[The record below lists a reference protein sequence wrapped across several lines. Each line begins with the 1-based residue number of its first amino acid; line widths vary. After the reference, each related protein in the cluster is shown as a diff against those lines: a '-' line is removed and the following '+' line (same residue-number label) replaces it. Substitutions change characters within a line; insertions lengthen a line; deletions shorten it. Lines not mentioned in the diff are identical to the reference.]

1 MSELRD
7 LVRDVVSG
15 GGDPW
20 ETLTDLGLTTVGVA
34 EEAGGS
40 GGEMS
45 DLVEIAESL
54 AEHGAGTPLAEH
66 ATACWAMAG
75 SGALPTLGT
84 VAYTTHPP
92 SRTLRLTVPWA
103 AAPASH
109 VIVLGTNG
117 PPSVLDTGG
126 EGVRIT
132 PGSDVAGQPLD
143 RLEAPAA
150 DLVPLTGVESEA
162 VSAHLA
168 LLRSAAMVGAT
179 RGAYRLTRDHVRTRE
194 QFGRPLVA
202 LPAVG
207 TALARFR
214 VEIIQAEAAL
224 AMALADAGTPR
235 AYPAASAAR
244 IVCGAAATE
253 AAQLAHQ
260 LHGAIGITQEYGLHP
275 LTRLLWALRDAD
287 RPEEHWA
294 TVLGEHVL
302 AGGETHLWNELTAV
316 RP

>member
-7 LVRDVVSG
+7 LVREVVSG
-15 GGDPW
+15 GGHPW
-20 ETLTDLGLTTVGVA
+20 KTLTELGLTTVDVA

-40 GGEMS
+40 GGETS
-45 DLVEIAESL
+45 DLVEIVESL

-66 ATACWAMAG
+66 ATACWALAG

-84 VAYTTHPP
+84 VAHTTHPP
-92 SRTLRLTVPWA
+92 SHTLRLTVPWA
-103 AAPASH
+103 TAPASH
-109 VIVLGTNG
+109 VIVLAGNG
-117 PPSVLDTGG
+117 PPTVLDTSR
-126 EGVRIT
+126 EGVLIT
-132 PGSDVAGQPLD
+132 PGTDAAGQPLD
-143 RLEAPAA
+143 QLEAPSTA
-150 DLVPLTGVESEA
+150 LVPLAGVETEE
-162 VSAHLA
+162 VSARLA
-168 LLRSAAMVGAT
+168 LLRSAAMVGAA
-179 RGAYRLTRDHVRTRE
+179 RGAYGLTRDHVRTRT
-194 QFGRPLVA
+194 QFGRPLVK
-202 LPAVG
+202 LPSVG

-224 AMALADAGTPR
+224 ATALADAGTPR
-235 AYPAASAAR
+235 AYHAAGAAR

-294 TVLGEHVL
+294 IVLGERVL
-302 AGGETHLWNELTAV
+302 ATGEPHLWNELTAV
-316 RP
+316 HP

>member
-15 GGDPW
+15 GGHPW
-20 ETLTDLGLTTVGVA
+20 ETLTELGLTTVGVA
-34 EEAGGS
+34 EQAGGS
-40 GGEMS
+40 GGEVR

-75 SGALPTLGT
+75 SGALPSLGT
-84 VAYTTHPP
+84 VAYTTHRT
-92 SRTLRLTVPWA
+92 SGTLRVTVPWA
-103 AAPASH
+103 SAPASH
-109 VIVLGTNG
+109 VLVLAGND
-117 PPSVLDTGG
+117 PPTVLATGA
-126 EGVRIT
+126 EGVLIT
-132 PGSDVAGQPLD
+132 PGTDAAGQPLD
-143 RLEAPAA
+143 QLEAPAA
-150 DLVPLTGVESEA
+150 ALVPLTGVEFEA
-162 VSAHLA
+162 VSARLA
-168 LLRSAAMVGAT
+168 LLRSAAIVGAA
-179 RGAYRLTRDHVRTRE
+179 RGAYGLTRDHVRSRE
-194 QFGRPLVA
+194 QFGRPLVK

-224 AMALADAGTPR
+224 ATALANAGTPI
-235 AYPAASAAR
+235 AYSAAAAAR
-244 IVCGAAATE
+244 VVCGRAATE

-275 LTRLLWALRDAD
+275 RTRLLWALRDAD
-287 RPEEHWA
+287 RSEEHWA

-302 AGGETHLWNELTAV
+302 AAGETYLWKELTALH
-316 RP
+316 P